1 MITLKGSPKGIMIS
15 VEEENIETAS
25 EKLCEKLAKSR
36 DFFNEETLEVF
47 LTSSILTSAEVYSLQ
62 PLVAEGLSNTRVTF
76 IEEPP
81 RLLPKQHSALDDL
94 GMDEGITKFVRT
106 TVKEGEV
113 LEYEHNII
121 VIGDVEKGATVR
133 AGGNIFI
140 LGSLF
145 GTACAGSMGKADSV
159 IVAMRLVAEKVE
171 IAGVSQEIKVKALK
185 KFLPGVPEI
194 AYIMGES
201 IKIEQYT

>member
-15 VEEENIETAS
+15 VEEEDIEKAS
-25 EKLCEKLAKSR
+25 LKLCEKLSESAE
-36 DFFNEETLEVF
+36 FFNEETLEVF
-47 LTSSILTSAEVYSLQ
+47 LTSSILTSAEVYSLR
-62 PLVAEGLSNTRVTF
+62 PLVTEGLSKTSVIF

-94 GMDEGITKFVRT
+94 ALDEGVTKFVRT

-121 VIGDVEKGATVR
+121 IIGDVEKGATVR
-133 AGGNIFI
+133 AGGNIFV

-145 GTACAGSMGKADSV
+145 GTACAGNTGKVDSV
-159 IVAMRLVAEKVE
+159 IVAMRLMAEKVE
-171 IAGVSQEIKVKALK
+171 IAGISQEVKVKALK

-194 AYIMGES
+194 AYIMGSE